1 MARFTIGHSKL
12 KQSELSS
19 AGIYSVRGI
28 AALLVLFLHISS
40 LLIPQQI
47 WIEKSGHLRYFMPW
61 LFRGEVGVGVF
72 IFLSGFLLT
81 LNIPNGGKAW
91 MKFYLR
97 RFSRIYP
104 VYGLILLVSISTSR
118 YWDFNGFINALF
130 LFPNFPGTL
139 WPAPW
144 LSTAWSLGIE
154 WTLYLLFPLILFSI
168 RNRSRN
174 ILLLVIFFGFMI
186 LFGHYFGTDFHTLV
200 YGSILGRIIEFM
212 LGMWMALNFK
222 KLRSFSTTKI
232 TLILFVSYASFHL
245 WCIWY
250 LQDGGSVSESYFRIL
265 QPIVESLFGMVLI
278 LLSQLPR
285 TRIVDAILKPLS
297 FIGVISYPLYLT
309 HLVVLDGVKRY
320 SISNSGSL
328 LSKSVGLESLAIVI
342 GSIILAWIIH
352 ESVEKPGMKLGRT
365 IN

>member
-1 MARFTIGHSKL
+1 
-12 KQSELSS
+12 
-19 AGIYSVRGI
+19 
-28 AALLVLFLHISS
+28 
-40 LLIPQQI
+40 
-47 WIEKSGHLRYFMPW
+47 
-61 LFRGEVGVGVF
+61 
-72 IFLSGFLLT
+72 
-81 LNIPNGGKAW
+81 
-91 MKFYLR
+91 
-97 RFSRIYP
+97 
-104 VYGLILLVSISTSR
+104 
-118 YWDFNGFINALF
+118 
-130 LFPNFPGTL
+130 
-139 WPAPW
+139 
-144 LSTAWSLGIE
+144 
-154 WTLYLLFPLILFSI
+154 
-168 RNRSRN
+168 
-174 ILLLVIFFGFMI
+174 MI
-186 LFGHYFGTDFHTLV
+186 LFGHSFGTDFHTLV

-212 LGMWMALNFK
+212 LGMWMAINYK
-222 KLRSFSTTKI
+222 KLRSFSTSKT
-232 TLILFVSYASFHL
+232 TLILLLSYVSFHL

-250 LQDGGSVSESYFRIL
+250 LQDGGSVSESYLRIL

-352 ESVEKPGMKLGRT
+352 ESVEKPARKLGRT